1 MSKLGTKLTP
11 SNQATIL
18 PAPPDH
24 IVSLVKDDQRGA
36 IYTKLVL
43 RITCNNMLTCFGN
56 VIVLANY
63 GNNIEAEMPQN
74 LVNP

>member
-43 RITCNNMLTCFGN
+43 RITCNKLASFGE
-56 VIVLANY
+56 LAVMVNY
-63 GNNIEAEMPQN
+63 GNNVEPEMSQN
-74 LVNP
+74 LVTP